1 MYLLVWVYCACSMPS
16 CGTTFLSVVFTH
28 CGYERVKESEI
39 TKCISV
45 PEPYDLQSIGDG
57 WECPIDTLFSR
68 TGFRA
73 CVGGRSGVILT
84 FLQAKRDLI
93 RGTACIGYKV
103 SCCQFRRSDDTLV
116 RSVLVLLRTAQ
127 CPGSHICKTP

>member
-1 MYLLVWVYCACSMPS
+1 MPS
-16 CGTTFLSVVFTH
+16 CGTAFLSVVFTH
-28 CGYERVKESEI
+28 CGCERVKESEI

-45 PEPYDLQSIGDG
+45 PDPHDPQSIDDG

-73 CVGGRSGVILT
+73 CVISRSGVILK
-84 FLQAKRDLI
+84 FLRTKRDSI
-93 RGTACIGYKV
+93 RGTACIGYKT
-103 SCCQFRRSDDTLV
+103 SCCQFPRFYDTLV

-127 CPGSHICKTP
+127 FPGCHNYKTSLTKWRLK